1 MNNRLLYD
9 YNIHTPP
16 MSNKC
21 DILREVLYSIYGDV
35 GFNVI
40 SRTVYKMSLFIGNIT
55 VGLEKRIRSKR
66 SNWKKEY
73 HSYIHV

>member
-16 MSNKC
+16 MSDIC
-21 DILREVLYSIYGDV
+21 DILREVLYSIYGNV
-35 GFNVI
+35 GFDVI
-40 SRTVYKMSLFIGNIT
+40 SRTDYKMPLFIGNIT
-55 VGLEKRIRSKR
+55 VALEKRRRSKR